1 MYRRHV
7 KSLHENTDTP
17 QPKLRVCSLC
27 NKSFSRKYIYV
38 KHMES
43 VHNIV
48 ICDEEME
55 AVGKIE

>member
-17 QPKLRVCSLC
+17 QLKLRVCSLC
-27 NKSFSRKYIYV
+27 NKSFSRKYIFV